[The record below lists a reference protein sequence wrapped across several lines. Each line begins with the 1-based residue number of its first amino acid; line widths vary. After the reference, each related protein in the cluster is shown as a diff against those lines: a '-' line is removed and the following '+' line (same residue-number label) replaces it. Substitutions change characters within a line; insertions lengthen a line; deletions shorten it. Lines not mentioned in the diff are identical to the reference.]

1 MHPAVDPGVENVF
14 ERLAE
19 TVVVA
24 NGMNQIRRRA
34 RHIETELVSSEVGLQ
49 CRDNGAK
56 EAAVRGWILGVVRR
70 NDKPDPVRIRQK
82 PRIAASDANSRYR
95 PPEGVGEL
103 RVPASDECIGRRGGE
118 HREQSRGVQSRE
130 TLVDSNV

>member
-19 TVVVA
+19 AVVVA

-34 RHIETELVSSEVGLQ
+34 GHVETELVSSKVGLQ
-49 CRDNGAK
+49 CRNNGSE
-56 EAAVRGWILGVVRR
+56 EAAVRGGILRVVRR
-70 NDKPDPVRIRQK
+70 NDQPDPIRIRQK
-82 PRIAASDANSRYR
+82 PRIAASDANGGYR

-103 RVPASDECIGRRGGE
+103 RVPASDQRI
-118 HREQSRGVQSRE
+118 
-130 TLVDSNV
+130 